1 MKADIDGVL
10 QSLKSGSPDI
20 SELNR
25 IFEDLKANQVEL
37 ETLLND
43 TYDQQD
49 EFRTLQKERG
59 DFTIPVNI
67 RHRQNNM
74 EAFSERLDRI
84 NDEFAEL
91 RQADNDFEGEAAV
104 E

>member
-20 SELNR
+20 SELKQ
-25 IFEDLKANQVEL
+25 IFEDLKTNHLEL

-49 EFRTLQKERG
+49 EFKTLKEERG
-59 DFTIPVNI
+59 DFTIQVNI
-67 RHRQNNM
+67 RHR
-74 EAFSERLDRI
+74 
-84 NDEFAEL
+84 
-91 RQADNDFEGEAAV
+91 
-104 E
+104 